1 VLNHYLGI
9 KTISD
14 PQTASLSSLEFS
26 SLPFDPKRV
35 YWIQDFTPQ
44 AVRGNH
50 SHKELTQ
57 IFIML
62 SGQLNLEIF
71 EGTKSSKYKISR
83 SSPPLIVPPGTWRI
97 MSEASE
103 DALLF
108 VIADRPYEE
117 MDYIR
122 DLDEYLNWYS
132 GKV

>member
-1 VLNHYLGI
+1 MLNHYLGI

-62 SGQLNLEIF
+62 SGQLTLEIF
-71 EGTKSSKYKISR
+71 KGTKSNKYEISR
-83 SSPPLIVPPGTWRI
+83 LSPPLIVPPGTWRI
-97 MSEASE
+97 MSNASA

-117 MDYIR
+117 KDYIR
-122 DLDEYLNWYS
+122 DWDEYLNWYS
-132 GKV
+132 GKG

>member
-26 SLPFDPKRV
+26 SLPFGPKRV

-71 EGTKSSKYKISR
+71 EGTKSSRYKISR

-122 DLDEYLNWYS
+122 DWDEYLNWYS

>member
-1 VLNHYLGI
+1 VLNHYLEL
-9 KTISD
+9 KKFSD
-14 PQTASLSSLEFS
+14 PETATLASLEFS
-26 SLPFDPKRV
+26 SLPFAPKRI

-62 SGQLNLEIF
+62 SGQLTLEVF
-71 EGTKSSKYKISR
+71 KGTKSNKYEISR
-83 SSPPLIVPPGTWRI
+83 LTPPLIVPPGTWRI
-97 MSEASE
+97 MSNASA

-117 MDYIR
+117 KDYIR
-122 DLDEYLNWYS
+122 DWNEYLNWYS
-132 GKV
+132 EKG

>member
-1 VLNHYLGI
+1 VLNHYSGI

-14 PQTASLSSLEFS
+14 SETASLSSLEFS
-26 SLPFDPKRV
+26 SLPFAPKRV

-62 SGQLNLEIF
+62 SGYMTLEIF
-71 EGTKSSKYKISR
+71 EGASSTKYEISR
-83 SSPPLIVPPGTWRI
+83 STPPLIVPPGTWRI
-97 MSEASE
+97 MSEASS

-108 VIADRPYEE
+108 VIADKPYEE
-117 MDYIR
+117 LDYIR
-122 DLDEYLNWYS
+122 DWDEYLSWYS
-132 GKV
+132 TKG

>member
-1 VLNHYLGI
+1 MLNHYSGI

-14 PQTASLSSLEFS
+14 PETASLSSLEFS
-26 SLPFDPKRV
+26 SLPFAPKRV

-62 SGQLNLEIF
+62 SGQLTLEIF
-71 EGTKSSKYKISR
+71 KGTKSNKYEISR
-83 SSPPLIVPPGTWRI
+83 LSPPLIVPPGTWRI
-97 MSEASE
+97 MSNASA

-117 MDYIR
+117 KDYIR
-122 DLDEYLNWYS
+122 DWNEYLNWYS
-132 GKV
+132 RKG

>member
-1 VLNHYLGI
+1 MLNHYLGV

-14 PQTASLSSLEFS
+14 PKTASLSSLEFS
-26 SLPFDPKRV
+26 SLPFTPKRV

-62 SGQLNLEIF
+62 SGHLTLEVF
-71 EGTKSSKYKISR
+71 EGTESTKYEISR
-83 SSPPLIVPPGTWRI
+83 SSPPVIIPPGTWRI
-97 MSEASE
+97 MSNASA

-108 VIADRPYEE
+108 VIADRAYEE
-117 MDYIR
+117 IDYIR
-122 DLDEYLNWYS
+122 DWDEYLNWYS

>member
-1 VLNHYLGI
+1 MLNHYLEL
-9 KTISD
+9 KKFSD
-14 PQTASLSSLEFS
+14 PETATLASLEFS
-26 SLPFDPKRV
+26 SLPFAPKRI

-62 SGQLNLEIF
+62 SGQLTLEVF
-71 EGTKSSKYKISR
+71 KGTKSNKYEISR
-83 SSPPLIVPPGTWRI
+83 LTPPLIVPPGTWRI
-97 MSEASE
+97 MSNASA

-117 MDYIR
+117 KDYIR
-122 DLDEYLNWYS
+122 DWNEYLNWYS
-132 GKV
+132 EKG

>member
-1 VLNHYLGI
+1 MLNHYLGI

-26 SLPFDPKRV
+26 SLPFAPERV

-62 SGQLNLEIF
+62 SGQLSLEIF
-71 EGTKSSKYKISR
+71 EGTKSSKYEISR

-97 MSEASE
+97 MSGASA

-117 MDYIR
+117 LDYIR
-122 DLDEYLNWYS
+122 DWDEYLNWYS

>member
-1 VLNHYLGI
+1 MLNHYLGL
-9 KTISD
+9 KKISD
-14 PQTASLSSLEFS
+14 PETASLASLEFS
-26 SLPFDPKRV
+26 SLPFAPKRI

-62 SGQLNLEIF
+62 SGQLTLEVF
-71 EGTKSSKYKISR
+71 EGTKSMKYEMSR

-97 MSEASE
+97 MSNASA

-108 VIADRPYEE
+108 VLADRPYEE
-117 MDYIR
+117 KDYIR
-122 DLDEYLNWYS
+122 DWSEYLNWHS
-132 GKV
+132 GKG

>member
-122 DLDEYLNWYS
+122 DWDEYLNWYS